1 MNFINHHDLYKM
13 SLGSFII
20 RFNNDLSLITM
31 KTGNEMIDTLSIK
44 LTDLLRQELTSLIS
58 SKFKI
63 TNINLLENIIREITD
78 PNYI

>member
-1 MNFINHHDLYKM
+1 M